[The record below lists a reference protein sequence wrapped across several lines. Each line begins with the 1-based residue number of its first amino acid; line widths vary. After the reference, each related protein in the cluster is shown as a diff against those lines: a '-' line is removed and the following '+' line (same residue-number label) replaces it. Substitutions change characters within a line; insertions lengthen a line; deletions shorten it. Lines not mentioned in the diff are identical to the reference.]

1 MKYLAVCFLVVFL
14 ASCASPEKKA
24 ANERK
29 RVREIAQCKASG
41 SRVVYFSVFYTD
53 NLQHCVSPA
62 QDARSLQLASACMA
76 GGNIPVMNSAD
87 LFDSCEAPKAPV
99 AQYYPPPID
108 YSSVTESLE
117 NTRKALRERTR
128 TPAQTQTTCR
138 SNSRGTVNCTSY

>member
-76 GGNIPVMNSAD
+76 GGNIPAMGISD
-87 LFDSCEAPKAPV
+87 GLFYKCEAPKAPI
-99 AQYYPPPID
+99 QPID

>member
-29 RVREIAQCKASG
+29 RVWEIAQCKATG
-41 SRVVYFSVFYTD
+41 SRVVLFSWTG
-53 NLQHCVSPA
+53 NLRHCVSPA

-76 GGNIPVMNSAD
+76 GGNIPAMGISD
-87 LFDSCEAPKAPV
+87 GLFYKCEAPKAPI
-99 AQYYPPPID
+99 QPID

>member
-29 RVREIAQCKASG
+29 RVWEIAQCKATG
-41 SRVVYFSVFYTD
+41 SRVVLFSWTG
-53 NLQHCVSPA
+53 NLKHCVSPA

-76 GGNIPVMNSAD
+76 GGNIPAMGISD
-87 LFDSCEAPKAPV
+87 GLFYKCEAPKAPI
-99 AQYYPPPID
+99 QPID

-128 TPAQTQTTCR
+128 TTTQTQTTCR

>member
-29 RVREIAQCKASG
+29 RVWEIAQCKATG
-41 SRVVYFSVFYTD
+41 SRVVLFSWTG
-53 NLQHCVSPA
+53 NLKHCVSPA

-76 GGNIPVMNSAD
+76 GGNIPAMGISD
-87 LFDSCEAPKAPV
+87 GLFYKCEAPKAPI
-99 AQYYPPPID
+99 QPID